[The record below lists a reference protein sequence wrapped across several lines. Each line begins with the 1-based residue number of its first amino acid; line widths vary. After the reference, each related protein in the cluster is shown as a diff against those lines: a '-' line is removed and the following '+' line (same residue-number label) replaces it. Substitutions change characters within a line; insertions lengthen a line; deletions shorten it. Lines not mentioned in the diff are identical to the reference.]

1 MKYKVINKLEDYIT
15 LEYFKEDIEG
25 LGVSQVRNKCLVK
38 KGSTTYR
45 IVVDCNNYYYYLLN
59 LNDFSLVFGIVFRG
73 SFSQTIEE
81 LLTNGYEVTYEK

>member
-1 MKYKVINKLEDYIT
+1 MKYKVVRQLEDYIT
-15 LEYFKEDIEG
+15 LGDFEEDIKG
-25 LGVSQVRNKCLVK
+25 LGAPQVRNKCLVK

-45 IVVDCNNYYYYLLN
+45 IVLDCNSYYYYLLN

-73 SFSQTIEE
+73 GFSQTIEE